1 MKKVVRVL
9 LFVALG
15 AFVATVGLGV
25 ISHNSRPSCD
35 RSVSLNEV
43 GNFVSVS
50 DADAHVGGQ
59 CYLDDSNI
67 QTVENKC
74 YRKCQTGYS
83 NVTERSACEVGCSTA
98 ISVATR

>member
-15 AFVATVGLGV
+15 AFVATVGLNVAHQRQQGD
-25 ISHNSRPSCD
+25 H
-35 RSVSLNEV
+35 RSVSLKKI

-50 DADAHVGGQ
+50 DADAHVGGP
-59 CYLDDSNI
+59 CYLEDANI
-67 QTVENKC
+67 QMVENKC
-74 YRKCQTGYS
+74 YKKCQTGYG
-83 NVTERSACEVGCSTA
+83 NVNERSACEVGCSTA

>member
-9 LFVALG
+9 MFVALG
-15 AFVATVGLGV
+15 AFVATVGFSV
-25 ISHNSRPSCD
+25 ISHNNQQSYN

-43 GNFVSVS
+43 GNFVSVP

-59 CYLDDSNI
+59 CYLDDARI
-67 QTVENKC
+67 QFVENKC
-74 YRKCQTGYS
+74 YKKCQTGYS
-83 NVTERSACEVGCSTA
+83 NITERSACEVGCSTA